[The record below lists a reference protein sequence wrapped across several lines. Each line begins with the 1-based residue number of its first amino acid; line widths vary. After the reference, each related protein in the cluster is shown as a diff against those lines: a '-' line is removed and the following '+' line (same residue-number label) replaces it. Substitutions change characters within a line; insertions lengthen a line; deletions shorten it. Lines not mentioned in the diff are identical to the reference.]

1 MADAND
7 IKNLRA
13 QTGAG
18 VMDVKNAL
26 EEAGGDAEKA
36 KEILRK
42 KGAAIAAKK
51 GDRQAKEGVVVSYIH
66 AGNKVGVLLKLYCET
81 DFVAK
86 TDEFKILANDVA
98 MHIAAMD
105 PKYISKQDI
114 PADVIESEKNIY
126 KEQASGANKPDDVIE
141 KILEGKLDKFAEENC
156 LLEQAFVKDSDK
168 KIRQL
173 IEEYIA
179 KLGENIQIGEF
190 VRYEL

>member
-1 MADAND
+1 M
-7 IKNLRA
+7 
-13 QTGAG
+13 
-18 VMDVKNAL
+18 
-26 EEAGGDAEKA
+26 
-36 KEILRK
+36 
-42 KGAAIAAKK
+42 
-51 GDRQAKEGVVVSYIH
+51 
-66 AGNKVGVLLKLYCET
+66 GVLLKLYCET